1 MLKMS
6 SNSLQTFVKLKF
18 GLWKT
23 IGKKQF
29 FFKFRTFLFFCKYL
43 TKILTFPN
51 SNKFKKQDF
60 YNNNNNNNIITK
72 NFFSCTLIGY
82 SS

>member
-23 IGKKQF
+23 IGKKQN
-29 FFKFRTFLFFCKYL
+29 FFKFRTFL
-43 TKILTFPN
+43 
-51 SNKFKKQDF
+51 
-60 YNNNNNNNIITK
+60 
-72 NFFSCTLIGY
+72 NFFFANV
-82 SS
+82 

>member
-18 GLWKT
+18 RLWKT

-29 FFKFRTFLFFCKYL
+29 FLISHFFLFFCKYL
-43 TKILTFPN
+43 K
-51 SNKFKKQDF
+51 KF
-60 YNNNNNNNIITK
+60 
-72 NFFSCTLIGY
+72 
-82 SS
+82 